1 MPANGRTGMSSLK
14 RFISSPYRAGGNVG
28 KVVSQ
33 ENAVYIQS
41 SQQAQSLIAGRRR
54 GNLVALFF

>member
-1 MPANGRTGMSSLK
+1 MSSLM

-54 GNLVALFF
+54 GNPVAGFF

>member
-1 MPANGRTGMSSLK
+1 MSGLM
-14 RFISSPYRAGGNVG
+14 RFISARTA
-28 KVVSQ
+28 

-54 GNLVALFF
+54 VTSWPAFSSMYFSAPIYSA